1 MNWLKRGLKF
11 IGLVQSTILL
21 SLFYFVVLAPVAI
34 PYRLINGF
42 KTKKTRKNSYWQPR
56 QVDDI
61 GGLWRQ
67 F

>member
-21 SLFYFVVLAPVAI
+21 SLFYFVILGVVAI
-34 PYRLINGF
+34 PYRLVALI
-42 KTKKTRKNSYWQPR
+42 KRDSSKKNSYWQPR
-56 QVDDI
+56 QADDV
-61 GGLWRQ
+61 GGLLNQ

>member
-21 SLFYFVVLAPVAI
+21 SLFYFAVLAPIAI

-42 KTKKTRKNSYWQPR
+42 KAKKTRKNSYWQPR

>member
-21 SLFYFVVLAPVAI
+21 SLFYFAILAPVAI
-34 PYRLINGF
+34 PYQIIAWLKKNRS
-42 KTKKTRKNSYWQPR
+42 TKDTYWQRR
-56 QVDDI
+56 QVNDVE
-61 GGLWRQ
+61 GLWRQ